1 MMQTQP
7 IPNSKVT
14 AGSFVIDIAKLPH
27 YDFSKHDGYVT
38 RTSLD
43 HVQIEIMYSDVKT
56 LRKSVGDLLSSGYAP
71 TLIYQLQDSIICAW
85 QMNELLDIAERKAY
99 NSRLALVFG
108 GQTDKQWTESD
119 NLPLPIYRVNP
130 KWNVKQLY
138 VSKKSYSSDDLSELL
153 DKLEPEGKSTNN
165 KPKKTKAKAPLRFYP
180 SYDETL
186 PRLNLPEIIDE
197 FFPDAKVNLPHPQ
210 ARRCVAVWRSGRNRN
225 VSLKLKP
232 DGIWYFKDFKTGE
245 GGNLVNFLSVA
256 LGMDGTAAH
265 AWIYDRLGIS
275 NGVTAEE
282 RTRFEEE
289 AVIRAHEAEKRIA
302 EEKKIQTAKLQEV
315 EVEWESY
322 QLEGT
327 SDYLSAKGLPV
338 LKGVRFGKTEKDA
351 SFIALRITNAT
362 NDFCGEQRIFDWNAG
377 KYIREY
383 SIIKRCFI
391 LIGADKLP
399 KTTKKSV
406 HICEGYATGA
416 AIYKALGGLVICSLF
431 ADNLFDVTNALRKH
445 FGAGAKLTLF
455 ADNDQWLEVNVGV
468 NKAKHAANKREAQLV
483 VPDFTGLDTASL
495 PTDFADLSKLAG
507 FEAIKEQ
514 YKLQT
519 EAK

>member
-1 MMQTQP
+1 MMTQAILNP
-7 IPNSKVT
+7 KVS
-14 AGSFVIDIAKLPH
+14 AGNVVIDLAKLPD
-27 YDFSKHDGYVT
+27 YDLSKHDGYVT

-43 HVQIEIMYSDVKT
+43 HVQIEIPYKDTKT
-56 LRKSVGDLLSSGYAP
+56 LRKSVGDLLSSGCAP
-71 TLIYQLQDSIICAW
+71 SLIYQLEATLIAAW
-85 QMNELLDIAERKAY
+85 QMGKPLDIAERKAF
-99 NSRLALVFG
+99 NSRLAIAFG
-108 GQTDKQWTESD
+108 GKTEKQWTESAT
-119 NLPLPIYRVNP
+119 LPLPIYRVDER
-130 KWNVKQLY
+130 WNVKQLY
-138 VSKKSYSSDDLSELL
+138 VSKKSYSGDDLTKLL
-153 DKLEPEGKSTNN
+153 SGLEPESKSTSN
-165 KPKKTKAKAPLRFYP
+165 KSKKTKVKPPPRFYP

-186 PRLNLPEIIDE
+186 PRLSLPTIIDE
-197 FFPDAKVNLPHPQ
+197 FFPDAKVNLPHPE
-210 ARRCVAVWRSGRNRN
+210 ARRFIAVWRSGRSRN
-225 VSLKLKP
+225 VSLRLKA

-256 LGMDGTAAH
+256 LGMDGSEAH
-265 AWIYDRLGIS
+265 IWIYDRLGIS

-282 RTRFEEE
+282 RIRFEEE

-302 EEKKIQTAKLQEV
+302 EEKKIQLAKLAEM
-315 EVEWESY
+315 ETDWEGY
-322 QLEGT
+322 QLEG
-327 SDYLSAKGLPV
+327 SSQYLEDKGLPIP
-338 LKGVRFGKTEKDA
+338 KGVRFGKTDKDA
-351 SFIALRITNAT
+351 SFIALRITNTA

-431 ADNLFDVTNALRKH
+431 ADNLFNVTDALRKH

-468 NKAKHAANKREAQLV
+468 NKAKHAATKREAQLV
-483 VPDFTGLDTASL
+483 ISDFTGLPTDSL
-495 PTDFADLSKLAG
+495 PTDFADLAKLVG
-507 FEAIKEQ
+507 FGAIKEQ
-514 YKLQT
+514 FLHQT
-519 EAK
+519 QTK